1 MKQDGYID
9 YFATLGL
16 EPDAKPGEV
25 KNHYRKAMKTLVN
38 EIAQT
43 EITAAKRDAFLLQM
57 AEMNAAFY
65 ILREEDRRKRYQA
78 DRERAMRLEDEWR
91 EAVEKKSPEAE
102 SLRRQYDG
110 ALKHFLSAYMEE
122 FVLEAGRDKECVEN
136 SHWDPSHERHASRI
150 LRHHRQRLYQK
161 IHERLPYYEI
171 TPPSIDWEERA
182 RTVAATLAAKG

>member
-1 MKQDGYID
+1 
-9 YFATLGL
+9 
-16 EPDAKPGEV
+16 
-25 KNHYRKAMKTLVN
+25 
-38 EIAQT
+38 
-43 EITAAKRDAFLLQM
+43 M

-65 ILREEDRRKRYQA
+65 ILREEDRRQRYQA

-102 SLRRQYDG
+102 SLRRQYEG

-182 RTVAATLAAKG
+182 RTVSATLASKG